1 MYKIRET
8 YVDYNGTER
17 TEDFYFNLTKGEI
30 MDMEMSV
37 NGGLAETLNR
47 LIQAQDGGSIL
58 QIIKNLV
65 KNSYGVKSP
74 DGKRFIKNEAILEEF
89 IQTEAFS
96 QIYVR
101 LATDA
106 EEASKFVNGII
117 PAEMS
122 KQIANT

>member
-37 NGGLAETLNR
+37 NGGLAEELNR

-58 QIIKNLV
+58 RIIKDLV

-101 LATDA
+101 LATDS

-122 KQIANT
+122 KQIAKA